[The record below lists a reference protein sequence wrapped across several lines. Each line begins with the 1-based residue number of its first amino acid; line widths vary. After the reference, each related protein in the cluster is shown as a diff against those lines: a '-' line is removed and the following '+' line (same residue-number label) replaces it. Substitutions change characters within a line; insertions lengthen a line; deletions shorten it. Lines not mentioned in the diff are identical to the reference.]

1 MQVIKRARA
10 KIDLVDIW
18 RYTFETWGEAQADA
32 YIAKMESALARIA
45 DHPFIGIDCGWLMS
59 GVRRFN
65 AGHHLIFYRV
75 HDDWIELVRVL
86 HQSMD
91 PDGKL

>member
-1 MQVIKRARA
+1 MRVITRARA

-18 RYTFETWGEAQADA
+18 RYTCETWGESQADA
-32 YIAKMESALARIA
+32 YMDRIESALASVA
-45 DHPFIGIDCGWLMS
+45 NHPFIGVDCDWLTK
-59 GVRRFN
+59 GLRRFT